1 MSHNIDLL
9 CGACLANGVSIEGH
23 SYDEMRATLGSVL
36 VDKMLGC
43 PPTSPVKRDDQGGAK
58 KRRAPSLWHQFCKA
72 EKANVRRG
80 MPHLKGHEVLR
91 EISRRWR
98 LQKVVNT
105 DSLSCS
111 PTQARRRT
119 ARTEQSKA
127 SRRS

>member
-58 KRRAPSLWHQFCKA
+58 KRRAPSLCLAPVLQGGEGKCA
-72 EKANVRRG
+72 A
-80 MPHLKGHEVLR
+80 GHAAPQGPR
-91 EISRRWR
+91 S
-98 LQKVVNT
+98 
-105 DSLSCS
+105 
-111 PTQARRRT
+111 
-119 ARTEQSKA
+119 A
-127 SRRS
+127 S